1 MMQRC
6 LGKKGLLNMR
16 IMIDTNIF
24 LDVLTEREPFFEDS
38 KAVLE
43 LCENKKVQGFLPA
56 SSVTDIFYLV
66 RRQLHST
73 DLAYKALG
81 SVLDIAKVL
90 TVTNE
95 DVMNA
100 YLQRA
105 SDFEDCLLAT
115 CAKANQCKA
124 IVTRNKKDFLAF
136 GITLLSPEE
145 LLKLYS

>member
-1 MMQRC
+1 
-6 LGKKGLLNMR
+6 MR
-16 IMIDTNIF
+16 LMIDTNIF
-24 LDVLTEREPFFEDS
+24 LDVLAEREPFFKDS
-38 KAVLE
+38 KAVLD
-43 LCENKKVQGFLPA
+43 LCENKKVQGFLSA
-56 SSVTDIFYLV
+56 SSATDIFYLI
-66 RRQLHST
+66 RRQLHSV

-95 DVMNA
+95 DVLNA

-115 CAKANQCKA
+115 CARANQCDA
-124 IVTRNKKDFLAF
+124 IVTRNKKDFLSF

-145 LLKLYS
+145 LLNIYS